1 MGSWRPTNIAQ
12 GVSAENYKQQELT
25 EQVRQSLIKQQE
37 ENKAQT
43 KLVEA
48 QSNLEVAT
56 LNAQATLKKSQ
67 VDAQIQQEKDNLD
80 LERMRGESDIKTSED
95 KKMADNRI
103 HEFRDKVKTLSPEI
117 YAQLE
122 SEGKWAEAYANTQI
136 KLPEVFIGG
145 SSGGGNN
152 SSGGGIVEASA
163 MQMAFL
169 EILRES
175 TKSKRQ
181 INQISMSPE
190 HEALPPS
197 IDD

>member
-1 MGSWRPTNIAQ
+1 MTDINDFLKSEKEAYKRDPEKYERERRADARQ
-12 GVSAENYKQQELT
+12 MYKDVDRYENE
-25 EQVRQSLIKQQE
+25 
-37 ENKAQT
+37 
-43 KLVEA
+43 KLMERA
-48 QSNLEVAT
+48 
-56 LNAQATLKKSQ
+56 
-67 VDAQIQQEKDNLD
+67 
-80 LERMRGESDIKTSED
+80 ERMAKSK
-95 KKMADNRI
+95 
-103 HEFRDKVKTLSPEI
+103 
-117 YAQLE
+117 
-122 SEGKWAEAYANTQI
+122 EARSS
-136 KLPEVFIGG
+136 G
-145 SSGGGNN
+145 SSGGGGDN

>member
-1 MGSWRPTNIAQ
+1 
-12 GVSAENYKQQELT
+12 
-25 EQVRQSLIKQQE
+25 
-37 ENKAQT
+37 
-43 KLVEA
+43 
-48 QSNLEVAT
+48 
-56 LNAQATLKKSQ
+56 
-67 VDAQIQQEKDNLD
+67 
-80 LERMRGESDIKTSED
+80 MRAESDIKTNED
-95 KKMADNRI
+95 KKMADNRMQELMQ
-103 HEFRDKVKTLSPEI
+103 EFRDQVEKLGPEI

-122 SEGKWAEAYANTQI
+122 LEGKWAEAYANTQI

-145 SSGGGNN
+145 SSGGGGDN
-152 SSGGGIVEASA
+152 SSGGGLVEASA